1 MSRDMYKAANV
12 LIGCDEL
19 EVTFLEQKFT
29 QTNICES
36 EDVKISSY
44 SRENREISFGKEHRF
59 LSWPASPLFLMD
71 AIMITAG
78 ATDILVSSF
87 MEDVAPRV
95 DADNIYVEC
104 NPRDINKYRVMQKSS
119 KSGSRNFMTNYSN
132 NENSNFFTNSI
143 RRISIFAENEAARGV
158 INPFSKNIA
167 VQAKFLRT
175 NCIVL
180 YTDDEKLVIQTAN
193 STNSQIAAAFLSA
206 DDYRFHE
213 EEFPILDIRK
223 I

>member
-29 QTNICES
+29 QASICEFK
-36 EDVKISSY
+36 DVKISSY
-44 SRENREISFGKEHRF
+44 SRENREISFGKEDRF
-59 LSWPASPLFLMD
+59 LSWPAYPLFLMD

-95 DADNIYVEC
+95 DADNIHIEC
-104 NPRDINKYRVMQKSS
+104 NPENVNNYTVIQKSS
-119 KSGSRNFMTNYSN
+119 KGGSQKFVNDHFNDERK
-132 NENSNFFTNSI
+132 NFFINSI
-143 RRISIFAENEAARGV
+143 RRISIFAEDEAALGV
-158 INPFSKNIA
+158 INPHSRNIT

-175 NCIVL
+175 NCIIL
-180 YTDDEKLVIQTAN
+180 YTQYEKLVIQTAN

-206 DDYRFHE
+206 DDYRFHKE
-213 EEFPILDIRK
+213 NFPILDIRK
-223 I
+223 V